1 MTEPAVGV
9 VTGTILRQ
17 DGLPLESA
25 TVYVRSGERTRQT
38 KTDAYGRFRLQ
49 RIHAGKVEVS
59 MASSGHQIE
68 DRVTYVTETRVTNL
82 VLKATRNQPN
92 IAISTNGSTMF
103 MSTEPVRIRVRGYAD
118 SPFIQLRLWKLN
130 VKGILTSERALN
142 ALSTMKESYAD
153 VVSKVPASF
162 GALGKPSHLTK
173 FALGKPDRD
182 GFFVKKLA
190 IDYLRGN
197 RGLWL
202 VGVTAGKLS
211 SYSWVVISD
220 LAMVLKR
227 PMENRNKSNS
237 GSSAP
242 DSLIY
247 AVNQQTGAPI
257 KGVRVARYTIGQA
270 QQTRV
275 VTGST
280 GTAWL
285 KPFIKGADVHESY
298 VGTHGDDIAF
308 VTHKS
313 TQAAAADDSLV
324 VDLQTDRPI
333 YRPGHTVQFKGTVR
347 QHNMAVDS
355 HRYTVPV
362 GQPVN
367 VALFDAYGA
376 EIGRKKCLT
385 SALGTF
391 FGAFKTSKE
400 VGTGSF
406 NLEAKAG
413 GTQTST
419 SVRVASYRKQE
430 VEVSVVP
437 AQRDALYGDTVE
449 VTVGAALYH
458 GRPLDRAKVE
468 WTVYSQPDW
477 KSEIASP
484 EVADAMEESEAL
496 RPNSG
501 EYGSLVAEGT
511 GTLSETGK
519 LVLRFPAKHD
529 AGIADKTPEED
540 RTFAQVET
548 YTVSAFITD
557 TSGRSVS
564 GSGTFRVTTA
574 EQTVALTADG
584 YLAESGKKHSV
595 VATVRDKTGK
605 LAVGAKVSLF
615 TYRIKSLRVASD
627 ETDDTSEYGVERTEK
642 IPVGQKQTGITE
654 ANGQVGFTITPD
666 QPGRLECMAE
676 VITASGK
683 IARSTESLFVVS
695 PNEQN
700 GGLDE
705 SVFTNELT
713 LSTDQVL
720 YTDGQT
726 ARVMI
731 GTRRLGQTVLLTI
744 EGERVHKVISVP
756 IRTTCTLISIPLP
769 HKYGP
774 NVLLSACYIRKKQF
788 ASADTVVRVKMP
800 ERELKIGIDVS
811 KIAAAPGELVPVSIV
826 IKDRFGK
833 PVKAEFSVAVVDEA
847 LHALASDDPKMLFR
861 TFYPLRYNSII
872 TKSSFDVVYL
882 GGDEK
887 GGPIVT
893 PRKRFLDTAWWK
905 PDGVTDAQGRAA
917 LRIPMPDN
925 LTRWRI
931 TVRAT
936 TLSNTQVGFAKA
948 SITVTKPFS
957 VRLDVPRA
965 FGTADR
971 SRVLAIVTNA
981 TGLPQDVWVRLP
993 VAGTLGGGN
1002 EVRKIRIP
1010 AGTSGSAEWNL
1021 NLEQASMLTLQCTA
1035 WTADNKYTDGV
1046 LVTVPVRAFGRQS
1059 LWSDAGSLNARTR
1072 VLQVNVPSND
1082 LPQERKLTITVAPGV
1097 ASTVRD
1103 ALEFLAQYP
1112 YGCTE
1117 QTMSRIAPRVRM
1129 AKANPD
1135 VFSRVERMELDQ
1147 AVIDGVTRLRR
1158 MQHYQAGWGWWEG
1171 GTDDPF
1177 LTAYVLHGLL
1187 DLRDAG
1193 VKIPE
1198 DMLKSGANALAE
1210 LNNAKVPI
1218 GVFGHWAAV
1227 RAGVPLLKEPPSS
1240 SKMETIDLAWAV
1252 LWAKAKGLN
1261 TNLWIA
1267 PLKNRAKREGPL
1279 IYWQN
1284 GKSGQWDPNSSTR
1297 MTTAVALRALLAT
1310 SPKDDL
1316 VSGALRWLVTS
1327 KDGASYG
1334 DTRDTA
1340 YVLNALSDWM
1350 IINPLLV
1357 QEPTRMAVTVN
1368 GKPVVVEGTRGT
1380 RTIRVPQRL
1389 LKSGKNNVTLSV
1401 DGVNPEVVY
1410 WTAALST
1417 VVAPKNNLQLPPI
1430 APSGI
1435 MVGQEYITAQHV
1447 SDIFKTG
1454 DGVEVRVTVDT
1465 PRVLHH
1471 VMLAVALPAGFEPT
1485 ELGTVDRDGEGESDG
1500 GLADQVDV
1508 RDDRVALFFQRIEKG
1523 KHVFTVHVRAQ
1534 TPGKFLIPPATL
1546 TPMYYSKLRAE
1557 SRSGAVEVR
1566 R

>member
-1 MTEPAVGV
+1 MTEPALGV

-25 TVYVRSGERTRQT
+25 IVYVRSGEHTRKT
-38 KTDAYGRFRLQ
+38 KTDGYGRFRLQ

-59 MASSGHQIE
+59 MTSDGHQID
-68 DRVTYVTETRVTNL
+68 DRVTYVTEARVTNL
-82 VLKATRNQPN
+82 VLKAKRNQPN

-118 SPFIQLRLWKLN
+118 SPFIQIKLWKLN
-130 VKGILTSERALN
+130 AKRILTSERALN
-142 ALSTMKESYAD
+142 ALSTMKESYGD
-153 VVSKVPASF
+153 VVAKVPASF
-162 GALGKPSHLTK
+162 GAVGKPSHLTK
-173 FALGKPDRD
+173 VVLGKPDRD
-182 GFFVKKLA
+182 GFFVKKVS

-202 VGVTAGKLS
+202 VGVSAGKLS
-211 SYSWVVISD
+211 SYSWVVVSD
-220 LAMVLKR
+220 LAMVLKKPR
-227 PMENRNKSNS
+227 ENRHKSNS

-242 DSLIY
+242 DTLIY
-247 AVNQQTGAPI
+247 AVHQQTGAPI
-257 KGVRVARYTIGQA
+257 KGVHVARYIIGQA
-270 QQTRV
+270 QQTRGL
-275 VTGST
+275 TDSN
-280 GTAWL
+280 GTVWL
-285 KPFIKGADVHESY
+285 KPYVRGTDVHESY

-308 VTHKS
+308 VTHRRS
-313 TQAAAADDSLV
+313 QTAATDDSLV

-347 QHNMAVDS
+347 QHNMAVDP

-367 VALFDAYGA
+367 VALYDAYGA
-376 EIGRKKCLT
+376 EIGRKECLT

-400 VGTGSF
+400 VGTGPF

-413 GTQTST
+413 STQTST
-419 SVRVASYRKQE
+419 SVSVASYRKQE

-458 GRPLDRAKVE
+458 GRPLDGAKVE

-484 EVADAMEESEAL
+484 ELADAMEESEAL

-501 EYGSLVAEGT
+501 EYGSLIAEGT

-519 LVLRFPAKHD
+519 LQLRFLAKHD
-529 AGIADKTPEED
+529 GDIGDKAPND
-540 RTFAQVET
+540 ITFAQVET

-564 GSGTFRVTTA
+564 GSGAFRVTTA

-584 YLAESGKKHSV
+584 YLAESGKQHSV
-595 VATVRDKTGK
+595 VATVRDKSGK
-605 LAVGAKVSLF
+605 PAAGTKVSLV
-615 TYRIKSLRVASD
+615 TYRIKALQVQAD
-627 ETDDTSEYGVERTEK
+627 ETDALGEYGVERTEK
-642 IPVGQKQTGITE
+642 IPVGQKQTGVTQ

-666 QPGRLECMAE
+666 KSGRLECMAE
-676 VITASGK
+676 VVTASGK
-683 IARSTESLFVVS
+683 VAKSTESLFVVS
-695 PNEQN
+695 PNEEN

-705 SVFTNELT
+705 SVFTNELS

-726 ARVMI
+726 AHVMI

-744 EGERVHKVISVP
+744 EGERIHKVISVP
-756 IRTTCTLISIPLP
+756 IRTACTLIRIPLP

-774 NVLLSACYIRKKQF
+774 NVLLSACYIQNKQF
-788 ASADTVVRVKMP
+788 ASADTVVRIRMP
-800 ERELKIGIDVS
+800 ERELKIAIDVS
-811 KIAAAPGELVPVSIV
+811 KRVAAPGELVPVNIV
-826 IKDRFGK
+826 IKDRFGI

-861 TFYPLRYNSII
+861 TFYPLQYNSIL

-887 GGPIVT
+887 GGPVVT

-905 PDGVTDAQGRAA
+905 PDGITDSQGKAT

-936 TLSNTQVGFAKA
+936 TLRYTQVGFAKT

-971 SRVLAIVTNA
+971 SRILAIVTNS
-981 TGLPQDVWVRLP
+981 TGSPQDVLVRLP
-993 VAGTLGGGN
+993 AAGTLGGGN

-1010 AGTSGSAEWNL
+1010 AGTSGSVEWNL
-1021 NLEQASMLTLQCTA
+1021 TLEQASMLTLQCTA
-1035 WTADNKYTDGV
+1035 WTVDNKYTDGV

-1059 LWSDAGSLNARTR
+1059 LWSDAGSMNARTR
-1072 VLQVNVPSND
+1072 VVQMNVPSND
-1082 LPQERKLTITVAPGV
+1082 LPQERKLIITVAPGV
-1097 ASTVRD
+1097 ASTISD
-1103 ALEFLAQYP
+1103 ALDFLAQYP

-1117 QTMSRIAPRVRM
+1117 QTTSRIAPRARM
-1129 AKANPD
+1129 AKANPKL
-1135 VFSRVERMELDQ
+1135 FSRVALRDLDQ

-1171 GTDDPF
+1171 GNDDPF

-1193 VKIPE
+1193 IKIPE
-1198 DMLKSGANALAE
+1198 DMLKSGVNALAQ
-1210 LNNAKVPI
+1210 LKKSKVPI

-1227 RAGVPLLKEPPSS
+1227 RAGVPLLKEPPSA

-1261 TNLWIA
+1261 TNPWIGA
-1267 PLKNRAKREGPL
+1267 LKNRAKREGPL
-1279 IYWQN
+1279 VYWQN
-1284 GKSGQWDPNSSTR
+1284 GKSGQWDANSSTR

-1310 SPKDDL
+1310 SPKDGL

-1327 KDGASYG
+1327 KEGASYG

-1350 IINPLLV
+1350 MLNPLLV
-1357 QEPTRMAVTVN
+1357 QEPTRMAVSVN

-1380 RTIRVPQRL
+1380 RIIRVPQRL

-1401 DGVNPEVVY
+1401 EGVNPEVVY
-1410 WTAALST
+1410 WTAVLST
-1417 VVAPKNNLQLPPI
+1417 VIAPKSNLQLPPV

-1435 MVGQEYITAQHV
+1435 TVGQEYITADHV
-1447 SDIFKTG
+1447 SDVFKTG

-1485 ELGTVDRDGEGESDG
+1485 ELGTVDRDEEGESEAVF
-1500 GLADQVDV
+1500 ADQVDV
-1508 RDDRVALFFQRIEKG
+1508 RDDQVALFFQRIEKG

-1546 TPMYYSKLRAE
+1546 TPMYYPRLRAE